1 MSGDKFSQV
10 RFTPITHIRGQLI
23 QVRLTLITHV
33 NMAGDKFCQFRLTPI
48 TLVRGKTQSGQVHT
62 NDTCQGTN
70 TSKHSL
76 I

>member
-1 MSGDKFSQV
+1 MSGDKLSQV
-10 RFTPITHIRGQLI
+10 RFTPITN
-23 QVRLTLITHV
+23 V
-33 NMAGDKFCQFRLTPI
+33 NMSGDKFSQFRLTPI